1 MWVCNKC
8 QGSMIVERAV
18 DLELGLSILLYACL
32 NCGRRTPAEKQP
44 RPLAY
49 ESFRRFP

>member
-8 QGSMIVERAV
+8 QGSMFVERAV
-18 DLELGLSILLYACL
+18 DLELGLSILLYACV
-32 NCGRRTPAEKQP
+32 NCGRRTPAESKP

-49 ESFRRFP
+49 KS